1 MKNLTDFYEMLE
13 TGVDPRLPIK
23 RPPST
28 KILADFIF
36 LYIL

>member
-1 MKNLTDFYEMLE
+1 MKNLTDFREMLE

-36 LYIL
+36 LNIL